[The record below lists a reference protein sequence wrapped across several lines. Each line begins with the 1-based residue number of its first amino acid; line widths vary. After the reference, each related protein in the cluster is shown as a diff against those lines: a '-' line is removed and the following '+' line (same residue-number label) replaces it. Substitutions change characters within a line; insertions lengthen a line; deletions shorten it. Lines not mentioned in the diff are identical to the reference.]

1 MSLAAGPGIGG
12 SRQGSLPEKLVLH
25 VDKHVRYVQ
34 TLDTVR
40 GLCIFFSLCL
50 AAAAGC
56 SSSGGGNRSRH
67 YSLHE
72 GLAPPSQTV
81 VSVGSLSLPGYSLYP
96 VGLWLTRITPAQG

>member
-72 GLAPPSQTV
+72 GLAP
-81 VSVGSLSLPGYSLYP
+81 LPKLLFLLARSLYP
-96 VGLWLTRITPAQG
+96 VIRCTPWACG

>member
-72 GLAPPSQTV
+72 ALPPLPKLLFLLAR
-81 VSVGSLSLPGYSLYP
+81 SLYP
-96 VGLWLTRITPAQG
+96 VIRSTP